1 MKGLLKREGHYF
13 KDKTRTYM
21 AEERFLSAEKLLDSK
36 VRAY

>member
-1 MKGLLKREGHYF
+1 MKELLKREGHYL
-13 KDKTRTYM
+13 KDKARAYM